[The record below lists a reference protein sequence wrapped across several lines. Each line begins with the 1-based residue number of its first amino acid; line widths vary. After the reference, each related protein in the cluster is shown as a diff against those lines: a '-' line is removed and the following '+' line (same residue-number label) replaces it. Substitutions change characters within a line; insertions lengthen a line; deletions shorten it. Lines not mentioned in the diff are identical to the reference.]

1 MAKEI
6 NPDSRCSCGSGK
18 KYKNCHGAAADSAGT
33 AKKIPKAY
41 VGAAILA
48 IILAGIVFYMT
59 QTKPGKGG
67 QVWSE
72 EHGHYHDAP

>member
-6 NPDSRCSCGSGK
+6 NPNSRCSCGSGK
-18 KYKNCHGAAADSAGT
+18 KYKNCHGAAAEPST
-33 AKKIPKAY
+33 AKKRPVGYLVVAVIVLALAAFAFYKTQAKPK
-41 VGAAILA
+41 
-48 IILAGIVFYMT
+48 
-59 QTKPGKGG
+59 G

>member
-6 NPDSRCSCGSGK
+6 NPDSRCACGSGK
-18 KYKNCHGAAADSAGT
+18 KYKNCHGAAAAVSGT

-41 VGAAILA
+41 IGAAALA
-48 IILAGIVFYMT
+48 LILAGIVFYKT
-59 QTKPGKGG
+59 QSKPAKT